1 MTTGERYDIIMN
13 ELARQGYIS
22 CDSAAARC
30 GVSGETIRRDLKALE
45 EMGKLSRVRGGAP
58 LTDSFSVPDFPP
70 LDVRLELHKNT
81 KIEAANIAA
90 DLIEEGDTIGLD
102 SGSTANPFAEILAG
116 RFEKLT
122 VVTFSLDIVRILGD
136 KPGVTILVPG
146 GCYLSGERI
155 ISGFMAEQGLG
166 RFHVE
171 KSFIFPS
178 SFSVTHGI
186 GMFKPEFYPLERALM
201 SISEKKIFVG
211 DSSKFGVVAPI
222 RLCDAGEADV
232 IVSDSGLDEKTADEF
247 RAAGVRVINSPLHK
261 NETETH

>member
-1 MTTGERYDIIMN
+1 MGREIDLSVIP
-13 ELARQGYIS
+13 
-22 CDSAAARC
+22 SAVFTSPEVAMV
-30 GVSGETIRRDLKALE
+30 GKTEKQALE
-45 EMGKLSRVRGGAP
+45 SGHDIAVGKAMFRSNGKAQAMGEPDGLVKVIVDRDNDLLLGAFIVGP
-58 LTDSFSVPDFPP
+58 
-70 LDVRLELHKNT
+70 H
-81 KIEAANIAA
+81 AA

-201 SISEKKIFVG
+201 SIAEQKIFIG

>member
-13 ELARQGYIS
+13 ELARQGYVS

-45 EMGKLSRVRGGAP
+45 EMGKLSRVRGGAT
-58 LTDSFSVPDFPP
+58 LADSFSVPDFPP

-122 VVTFSLDIVRILGD
+122 VVT
-136 KPGVTILVPG
+136 G

-155 ISGFMAEQGLG
+155 ISGFMAEHGLG
-166 RFHVE
+166 RFHVG

-222 RLCDAGEADV
+222 RLCDAGEADI

-247 RAAGVRVINSPLHK
+247 RAEGVNVINAPLREK
-261 NETETH
+261 EKETL